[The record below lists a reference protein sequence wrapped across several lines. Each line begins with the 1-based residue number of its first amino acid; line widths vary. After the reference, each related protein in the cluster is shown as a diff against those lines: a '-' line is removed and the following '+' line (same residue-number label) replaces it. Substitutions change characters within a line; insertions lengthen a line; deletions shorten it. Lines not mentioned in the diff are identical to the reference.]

1 MYRSEDYLSLV
12 YWLKKIGMNTTILMD
27 FGLLA
32 THTMNLPSK
41 IVVKHVPRRNTNKF
55 TRDHSNIQLDP
66 SVTILFVF
74 YRVKWE

>member
-32 THTMNLPSK
+32 THTMNLYTK
-41 IVVKHVPRRNTNKF
+41 IEAKNEE
-55 TRDHSNIQLDP
+55 
-66 SVTILFVF
+66 SVFF
-74 YRVKWE
+74 ERGEP